1 MTLMKYYLLS
11 LLLLVAP
18 NLHAETIGNANPINQ
33 KTQVNKDL
41 KRYTA
46 FGEFDDIKAFL
57 VSAIE
62 ERGIKINNTSYIS
75 KMLQRTGEDVGDAR
89 PIYKNAQAVEFCSAT
104 LSREMM
110 QADPHNIVFCPY
122 TIVIYELVD
131 DPGTIYLSYRR
142 PFYQAGGANPASLTK
157 VDELL
162 SRIIEEVVE

>member
-1 MTLMKYYLLS
+1 MKHYILLII
-11 LLLLVAP
+11 LLLAAT
-18 NLHAETIGNANPINQ
+18 NLQAETIGNSNPINQ
-33 KTQVNKDL
+33 KTQVNKDI

-62 ERGIKINNTSYIS
+62 ERGMKINNTSYIS

-89 PIYKNAQAVEFCSAT
+89 PIYKNAQAIEFCSAT

-122 TIVIYELVD
+122 TILIYELAG
-131 DPGTIYLSYRR
+131 DPGTTYLSYRR
-142 PFYQAGGANPASLTK
+142 PFYQDGGENPESLSK